1 MELYLVHTGYY
12 DKSFGDGL
20 YEQNKNI
27 FIVTETPYDAREK
40 VKSHQGFIDKKM
52 HIDSM
57 KEIENIDGCDI
68 KVVQNENEHKINIYN
83 HYQVRFLKSYK

>member
-1 MELYLVHTGYY
+1 MELYLVHTSYY
-12 DKSFGDGL
+12 DKSFGDGF

-27 FIVTETPYDAREK
+27 FMVAETPYDAREK
-40 VKSHQGFIDKKM
+40 VKRHQDFIDKKM

-57 KEIENIDGCDI
+57 KEIENIDGYDI
-68 KVVQNENEHKINIYN
+68 KIVQNEHKINIYN

>member
-12 DKSFGDGL
+12 DKSFGDGF

-27 FIVTETPYDAREK
+27 FIVAETPYDAREK
-40 VKSHQGFIDKKM
+40 NKSHQYIIDKKM

-57 KEIENIDGCDI
+57 KEIENIEGYDI